1 MVTGIGQYQIQFD
14 ISKARFTNGAIM
26 VGDSVRVNYIGDLK
40 EKKAKAVIVYLM
52 PQKSNVVTAGFNPDA
67 ELETKPMTSE
77 EKESFDKFVE
87 TAKKN
92 RK

>member
-1 MVTGIGQYQIQFD
+1 
-14 ISKARFTNGAIM
+14 M